1 MVEDVDMN
9 HPEASGHVRDLVAEH
24 PKMLEELRRLMT
36 EALDYSEGHP
46 SEDCPLRRRVCRLL
60 DQLERHERDENDL
73 ILKLETRDIGTKG

>member
-1 MVEDVDMN
+1 MVEDVEMN
-9 HPEASGHVRDLVAEH
+9 HPEASGHVRGLVAEH
-24 PKMLEELRRLMT
+24 PKMLEELRRLMA

-46 SEDCPLRRRVCRLL
+46 SEDCPLRRGVCSLL